1 VAFQQPRLLEKGDSV
16 SGFDCGAEELN
27 RFIERYAYQNQ
38 QSQGA
43 RTYVSLAEDGKLAGY
58 YTLAYG
64 SVEYD
69 RVPERTRKG
78 LARHDV
84 PVMVLARLAVAREFQ
99 GKGLGKHLL
108 RDALL
113 RTLQAADIAGLRAV
127 VVHAKDK
134 PAKRFYE
141 RYRFEEFP
149 SEPYRLALLLK
160 DLRAV
165 VAGGGGVV
173 AEK

>member
-1 VAFQQPRLLEKGDSV
+1 MAFLQPRLLDKADPV
-16 SGFDCGAEELN
+16 AGFDCGAEELN
-27 RFIERYAYQNQ
+27 RFIERYAYQSQ

-43 RTYVSLAEDGKLAGY
+43 RTYVSLSEDGKLAGF

-64 SVEYD
+64 SVEYED
-69 RVPERTRKG
+69 VPERTRKG

-84 PVMVLARLAVAREFQ
+84 PVMVLARLGVAKEFQ
-99 GKGLGKHLL
+99 GKGLGKQLL

-127 VVHAKDK
+127 VVHAKDEE
-134 PAKRFYE
+134 AKKFYE
-141 RYRFEEFP
+141 RFRFEPFP
-149 SEPYRLALLLK
+149 SEPFKLALLLK

-165 VAGGGGVV
+165 VAG
-173 AEK
+173 

>member
-1 VAFQQPRLLEKGDSV
+1 VAFLQPRLLQRGDSAA
-16 SGFDCGAEELN
+16 GFDCGAEELN
-27 RFIERYAYQNQ
+27 RFIQLYAYQTQ

-43 RTYVSLAEDGKLAGY
+43 RTYISLTDSAELAGF

-64 SVEYD
+64 SIEFEEAPM
-69 RVPERTRKG
+69 RIQKG
-78 LARHDV
+78 LARHQI

-99 GKGLGKHLL
+99 GHGLGKQLL

-127 VVHAKDK
+127 VVHVKDDA
-134 PAKRFYE
+134 AKRFYE
-141 RYRFEEFP
+141 RFRFEVFP
-149 SEPYRLALLLK
+149 SEPFKLALLLK

-165 VAGGGGVV
+165 I
-173 AEK
+173 AE

>member
-1 VAFQQPRLLEKGDSV
+1 
-16 SGFDCGAEELN
+16 LN
-27 RFIERYAYQNQ
+27 RFIERYAYQSQ

-43 RTYVSLAEDGKLAGY
+43 RTYVSLSDDGKLADF

-64 SVEYD
+64 SVGYED
-69 RVPERTRKG
+69 APERTRKG

-84 PVMVLARLAVAREFQ
+84 PVMVLARLGVAREFQ
-99 GKGLGKHLL
+99 GKGLGKQLL

-127 VVHAKDK
+127 VVHAKDED
-134 PAKRFYE
+134 AKKFYE
-141 RYRFEEFP
+141 CYRFEPFP
-149 SEPYRLALLLK
+149 SEPFKLALLLK

-165 VAGGGGVV
+165 LAG
-173 AEK
+173 

>member
-1 VAFQQPRLLEKGDSV
+1 VAFLQPRLLEKTDPV
-16 SGFDCGAEELN
+16 AGFDCGAEELN
-27 RFIERYAYQNQ
+27 RFIERYAWQSQ

-43 RTYVSLAEDGKLAGY
+43 RTYVSLSDDGNLAGF

-64 SVEYD
+64 SVEYED
-69 RVPERTRKG
+69 APERTRKG

-84 PVMVLARLAVAREFQ
+84 PVMVLARLGVAREFQ

-127 VVHAKDK
+127 VVHAKDEV
-134 PAKRFYE
+134 AKKFYE
-141 RYRFEEFP
+141 RFRFEPFP
-149 SEPYRLALLLK
+149 SEPFKLALLLK

-165 VAGGGGVV
+165 VAG
-173 AEK
+173 

>member
-1 VAFQQPRLLEKGDSV
+1 MAFHQPRLLGGSDPV
-16 SGFDCGAEELN
+16 SGFDCGADELN
-27 RFIERYAYQNQ
+27 RFIERYAYQSQ

-43 RTYVSLAEDGKLAGY
+43 RTYISLAEGGKLAGY

-69 RVPERTRKG
+69 SVPERTRKG

-99 GKGLGKHLL
+99 GEGLGKQLL

-127 VVHAKDK
+127 VVHAKDEA
-134 PAKRFYE
+134 AKLFYQRF
-141 RYRFEEFP
+141 RFEAFP
-149 SEPYRLALLLK
+149 SEPFKLALLLK

-165 VAGGGGVV
+165 VAG
-173 AEK
+173 

>member
-1 VAFQQPRLLEKGDSV
+1 MAFLQPRLLEKADPV
-16 SGFDCGAEELN
+16 VGFDCGAEELN
-27 RFIERYAYQNQ
+27 RFIERYAYQSQ

-43 RTYVSLAEDGKLAGY
+43 RTYVSLSDDGKLAGF

-64 SVEYD
+64 SVEYED
-69 RVPERTRKG
+69 APERTRKG

-84 PVMVLARLAVAREFQ
+84 PVMVLARLGVAREFQ
-99 GKGLGKHLL
+99 GKGLGKQLL

-127 VVHAKDK
+127 VVHAKDEN
-134 PAKRFYE
+134 AKKFYE
-141 RYRFEEFP
+141 RYRFESFH
-149 SEPYRLALLLK
+149 SEAFKPALLLK

-165 VAGGGGVV
+165 VAG
-173 AEK
+173 

>member
-1 VAFQQPRLLEKGDSV
+1 MAFLQPRLLAKDDPV
-16 SGFDCGAEELN
+16 SGFDCGAKELN
-27 RFIERYAYQNQ
+27 RFIQRYAYQSQ

-43 RTYVSLAEDGKLAGY
+43 RTYISLSDDGDLAGF

-64 SVEYD
+64 SVEYEE
-69 RVPERTRKG
+69 VPERTRKG

-84 PVMVLARLAVAREFQ
+84 PVMVLARLAVATKFQ
-99 GKGLGKHLL
+99 GKGVGKHLL

-127 VVHAKDK
+127 VVHAKDEN
-134 PAKRFYE
+134 AKRFYE
-141 RYRFEEFP
+141 RFKFEPFP
-149 SEPYRLALLLK
+149 SQPFELALLLK

-165 VAGGGGVV
+165 VAG
-173 AEK
+173 

>member
-1 VAFQQPRLLEKGDSV
+1 MAFLQPRLLDKADPV
-16 SGFDCGAEELN
+16 SGFDCGSEELN
-27 RFIERYAYQNQ
+27 RFIERYAYQSQ

-43 RTYVSLAEDGKLAGY
+43 RTYVSLSVDGKLAGF

-69 RVPERTRKG
+69 TVPERTRKG

-84 PVMVLARLAVAREFQ
+84 PVMVLARLAVAKEFQ
-99 GKGLGKHLL
+99 GAGLGKQLL

-127 VVHAKDK
+127 IVHAKDES
-134 PAKRFYE
+134 AKRFYE
-141 RYRFEEFP
+141 RFRFEPFP
-149 SEPYRLALLLK
+149 SEPFKLALLLK

-165 VAGGGGVV
+165 VAG
-173 AEK
+173 

>member
-1 VAFQQPRLLEKGDSV
+1 MAFLQPRVLDKADPV
-16 SGFDCGAEELN
+16 AVFDCGVEKLN
-27 RFIERYAYQNQ
+27 RFLERYAYQSQ

-43 RTYVSLAEDGKLAGY
+43 RTYVSLSEDGKLAGF

-64 SVEYD
+64 SVEYED
-69 RVPERTRKG
+69 GPERTRKG

-84 PVMVLARLAVAREFQ
+84 PVMVLARLAVAKEFQ
-99 GKGLGKHLL
+99 GGGLGKQLL

-127 VVHAKDK
+127 VVHAKDED
-134 PAKRFYE
+134 AKRFYE
-141 RYRFEEFP
+141 RFRFEPFP
-149 SEPYRLALLLK
+149 PESFKLALLLK

-165 VAGGGGVV
+165 VAG
-173 AEK
+173 